1 MFRLPKSLV
10 MVWIVVVGVVSLCFP
25 FFAHTAHASSSGSW
39 RMYTYSFMNPT
50 GSLSLFAHR

>member
-50 GSLSLFAHR
+50 L